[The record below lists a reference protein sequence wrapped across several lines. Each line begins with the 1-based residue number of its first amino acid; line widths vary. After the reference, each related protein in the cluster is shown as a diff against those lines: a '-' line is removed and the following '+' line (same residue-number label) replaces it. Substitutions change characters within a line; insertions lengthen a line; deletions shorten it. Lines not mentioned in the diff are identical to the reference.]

1 MCCIMDNN
9 IFSCQIC
16 RKKDIEYS
24 ITTYRDI
31 NHKVKKVTEKDV
43 KKFMRDFESNNNN
56 LDNNDISNNRENKL
70 TYELKTIDKFLYDTL
85 SIFD

>member
-1 MCCIMDNN
+1 MDNN
-9 IFSCQIC
+9 IFSCPIC
-16 RKKDIEYS
+16 RKKDIESS

>member
-1 MCCIMDNN
+1 MDNN
-9 IFSCQIC
+9 IFSCPIC
-16 RKKDIEYS
+16 RKKDIESS

-56 LDNNDISNNRENKL
+56 LDNNNISNNRENKL

>member
-1 MCCIMDNN
+1 M
-9 IFSCQIC
+9 
-16 RKKDIEYS
+16 
-24 ITTYRDI
+24 
-31 NHKVKKVTEKDV
+31 TENDV